1 MGTLTLTFPTQAE
14 PTLSDTI
21 LLSENV
27 LGLSR
32 TGSFQFTAGEIITDS
47 DDRRRVAEAA
57 FRMLR
62 LADDGQSLS
71 GYFPGNTKYTPAR
84 LTRAAQ
90 DLMDY
95 AFQLDLALRF
105 KGAWQFLAAE
115 PVTNPLDRKVL
126 SAILIPVA
134 SNYSDIELITANSPA

>member
-1 MGTLTLTFPTQAE
+1 MGTLTLTFPTLA
-14 PTLSDTI
+14 TLGLSDTM

-32 TGSFQFTAGEIITDS
+32 IGSVQFTAGEIITDPN
-47 DDRRRVAEAA
+47 DRRRVAEAA

-71 GYFPGNTKYTPAR
+71 GYFPGNTKFTPAR

-90 DLMDY
+90 DLMDF

-126 SAILIPVA
+126 RLSSCQWPANIRIL
-134 SNYSDIELITANSPA
+134 N